1 MISKYFTTGTIPAI
15 RLRGRVVAAPVVA
28 VLEGKV
34 KFTVSALG
42 FVLLFSSI
50 SALADG
56 SVGKIYTNGSW
67 VNAKRQEA
75 SFAPA
80 ASWMPDWFLSKQN
93 THPLDAAI
101 DFLRKNSPLVGLD
114 SSTNFSEAR
123 SQSSPELQTV
133 RLEKFW
139 NGLPVIGGDAVVHF
153 AENQLQFANVDS
165 TPLFGLSAEAT
176 ISPETAMATAYSSYV
191 GNAKTSESAPLAI
204 LLVPSRE
211 NGALEAKLVYQ
222 VTVRDEN
229 HFSSDIHFIDAQ
241 SNQEIMS
248 TTNVHTLVRRQIS
261 AGLGSEQDFTL
272 PTNEWKVVFA
282 DDSCP
287 TASALG
293 ASRENAAKALAAGS
307 EPTPCHEDLAEK
319 ALASAIAAW
328 NNSGIVHNY
337 YWQNHSRNSI
347 DGKGMTMNSV
357 VNFGGEGFPNAAW
370 YNDKSMMLYGMGD
383 EKVFNDFALPLD
395 VAAHEITHG
404 VTSNTSN
411 LQYVSESG
419 ALNESFSDVFGKLVA
434 FSSGKTS
441 DWKLGKDLFKDGS
454 KFIRDMENP
463 EVAHYDQ
470 FRYKGAACSRFNDF
484 CGVHSNSGIPNRAAV
499 LLAKRIGLEKLGKLY
514 YLTLTQL
521 LRSNST
527 FKEARDQ
534 TIAACQKLWGPKS
547 SDCLAVS
554 ESFAA
559 VGIQ

>member
-1 MISKYFTTGTIPAI
+1 MKFAASIGVLAFILGSNPVQADE
-15 RLRGRVVAAPVVA
+15 VA
-28 VLEGKV
+28 
-34 KFTVSALG
+34 
-42 FVLLFSSI
+42 
-50 SALADG
+50 
-56 SVGKIYTNGSW
+56 GKIYTNGQW
-67 VNAKRQEA
+67 IDAKNHEI
-75 SFAPA
+75 SPAPLA
-80 ASWMPDWFLSKQN
+80 TWMPDWFLSKQN
-93 THPLDAAI
+93 VHPLEAAI
-101 DFLRKNSPLVGLD
+101 DFLNKNSPLVGLD
-114 SSTNFSEAR
+114 SSVTFQEAR
-123 SQSSPELQTV
+123 SQSSPEMQTV

-139 NGLPVIGGDAVVHF
+139 NGIPVIGGDSVVHF
-153 AENQLQFANVDS
+153 TNYELEFANVDS
-165 TPLFGLSAEAT
+165 TALFGLSSQAS
-176 ISPETAMATAYSSYV
+176 ISADTAKATAFSAYL
-191 GNAKTSESAPLAI
+191 GRAKTSESAPLVI
-204 LLVPSRE
+204 VLVPSK
-211 NGALEAKLVYQ
+211 NDSTQEARLAYQ

-229 HFSSDIHFIDAQ
+229 QFSSDVLYIDAQ
-241 SNQEIMS
+241 TAQEIFS
-248 TTNVHTLVRRQIS
+248 TTNVHTLAKRQIS

-272 PTNEWKVVFA
+272 PIQEWKVVFA

-287 TASALG
+287 TATDLG
-293 ASRENAAKALAAGS
+293 ISRENAARSVAAGV
-307 EPTPCHEDLAEK
+307 EPTPCHDSLAEK
-319 ALASAIAAW
+319 ALASAKAAW

-337 YWQNHSRNSI
+337 YWQNHNRNSI

-419 ALNESFSDVFGKLVA
+419 ALNESYSDVFGKLVA
-434 FSSGKTS
+434 FSIGKTS

-470 FRYKGAACSRFNDF
+470 FRYKDAVCSRFNDF

-499 LLAKRIGLEKLGKLY
+499 LLAKKIGLEKLGKLY

-527 FKEARDQ
+527 FKEAKDQ
-534 TIAACQKLWGPKS
+534 TLVACQKLFGAKS
-547 SDCLAVS
+547 SDCLAVT